1 MSKIGEPWC
10 CSMCREPE
18 YKVYS
23 APVNKISFSQ
33 FDEEL
38 SFFKEEE
45 DEEMEAVAD
54 TFRGVENVN
63 GMFNWEG
70 SDFQLAQKHQQRKC
84 RHFKPL
90 EVFSFL

>member
-1 MSKIGEPWC
+1 MSKNGEPWC

-18 YKVYS
+18 YIV
-23 APVNKISFSQ
+23 SQ

-70 SDFQLAQKHQQRKC
+70 SDFQLAKKPQQRKW
-84 RHFKPL
+84 RHFKPV
-90 EVFSFL
+90 EVFSLL